1 MEPFSTIFLTLA
13 HFKTGAG
20 IKYQT
25 ESETILLYRH
35 LLNLNFLYRHV
46 QQKYFVYLF
55 SRVSLNKASYGCVYL
70 SWSHIIRL

>member
-20 IKYQT
+20 INYQT
-25 ESETILLYRH
+25 ESETILLCRH

-46 QQKYFVYLF
+46 QQKYFFVYFQEFLLIKL
-55 SRVSLNKASYGCVYL
+55 VIDVCIYL
-70 SWSHIIRL
+70 GVI

>member
-35 LLNLNFLYRHV
+35 V
-46 QQKYFVYLF
+46 QQKYFVIYFQESLLIKLVMDVCIYLG
-55 SRVSLNKASYGCVYL
+55 V
-70 SWSHIIRL
+70 I